1 MKAFLLRLGK
11 LSSSKR
17 FCVQPST
24 CAVLQKEQLGMFRKS
39 RRRIQMDCPHPLP
52 VPVLSVPPP
61 ASPSVHPSGRAS
73 LCFPRT
79 SQPVGGPWGVPGEG
93 GLSKALVWISRPP
106 PRGGGAVQGAHLHQ
120 RWLHFQL
127 SLTPHVPTLPSTLRP
142 PSPPTQP
149 RSTVSLL
156 GLGLLFPNNVL
167 CRPGI
172 TPISFSACQRA
183 SSQAPGSQ
191 RQERRTLTVT
201 ASCLPRTLVWV
212 AGPQASL
219 HVPQELH
226 GATCRLALTL
236 RGGTEAQG
244 GDLLGPLNH
253 APLLRRLPPA
263 TSCPGRA
270 AISSLLGVWRKDTL
284 LAPDLCQ
291 RGESWPEF
299 GQAFLSPG
307 RCPSP
312 LLGWKR

>member
-11 LSSSKR
+11 PSSSKR

-79 SQPVGGPWGVPGEG
+79 SQPAGGPWGVPGEG

-142 PSPPTQP
+142 LPPQPSPEAQCPSLGLASFSQIMFCAVLASLP
-149 RSTVSLL
+149 FLSLL
-156 GLGLLFPNNVL
+156 AREPPRRLQGHKDRSGGLSLSLP
-167 CRPGI
+167 P
-172 TPISFSACQRA
+172 AC
-183 SSQAPGSQ
+183 
-191 RQERRTLTVT
+191 
-201 ASCLPRTLVWV
+201 
-212 AGPQASL
+212 
-219 HVPQELH
+219 
-226 GATCRLALTL
+226 
-236 RGGTEAQG
+236 
-244 GDLLGPLNH
+244 H
-253 APLLRRLPPA
+253 APLCGLRALRPPS
-263 TSCPGRA
+263 TSPRSCMAPHA
-270 AISSLLGVWRKDTL
+270 A
-284 LAPDLCQ
+284 
-291 RGESWPEF
+291 WP
-299 GQAFLSPG
+299 
-307 RCPSP
+307 
-312 LLGWKR
+312 